1 MEPVENIP
9 DPDIE
14 ELKNIVKRQGQVIED
29 TNRMLH
35 GMRRGQR
42 LRTLWSVLWWLAIIG
57 VSAGAY
63 YYYLQPY
70 INTLEQYY
78 ANFQHSATQAQ
89 SFESQLMNF
98 FKQFVPGAT
107 TTQTH

>member
-1 MEPVENIP
+1 MENIP

-57 VSAGAY
+57 LSAGAY
-63 YYYLQPY
+63 YYAQPY
-70 INTLEQYY
+70 VSSIVTAYQS
-78 ANFQHSATQAQ
+78 AQHGVQQAQ
-89 SFESQLMNF
+89 SFPQLIGDY
-98 FKQFVPGAT
+98 FKHVFEQLSGAT
-107 TTQTH
+107 TTAQ